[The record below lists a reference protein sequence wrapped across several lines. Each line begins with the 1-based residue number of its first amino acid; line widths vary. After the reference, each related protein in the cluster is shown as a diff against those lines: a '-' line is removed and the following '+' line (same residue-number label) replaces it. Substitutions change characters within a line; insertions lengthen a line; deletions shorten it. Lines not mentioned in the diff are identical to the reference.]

1 MKKFIIEEQDCFIK
15 TNGIIRLP
23 HSLKYGE
30 QAVSVCPKH
39 KLAPLKTSLDW
50 FRVTHITP
58 LPATSCHD
66 CANPLFDTQSPFILR
81 PKPSINI
88 KNSIDNG
95 SIDFSER
102 GV

>member
-39 KLAPLKTSLDW
+39 KLAPLKTPLDW
-50 FRVTHITP
+50 FRVTPNCSP
-58 LPATSCHD
+58 LIRS
-66 CANPLFDTQSPFILR
+66 LILR
-81 PKPSINI
+81 VYAMLRCPPP
-88 KNSIDNG
+88 
-95 SIDFSER
+95 
-102 GV
+102 

>member
-39 KLAPLKTSLDW
+39 KLAPIK
-50 FRVTHITP
+50 TP
-58 LPATSCHD
+58 LD
-66 CANPLFDTQSPFILR
+66 
-81 PKPSINI
+81 
-88 KNSIDNG
+88 
-95 SIDFSER
+95 
-102 GV
+102 

>member
-1 MKKFIIEEQDCFIK
+1 MGCGFHEFQEW
-15 TNGIIRLP
+15 
-23 HSLKYGE
+23 E
-30 QAVSVCPKH
+30 QAVSVRPKH
-39 KLAPLKTSLDW
+39 KRALPK
-50 FRVTHITP
+50 TP

-66 CANPLFDTQSPFILR
+66 CANLLFDARYPFILR